1 MTPSQPNTPD
11 AIDLLMDEVVAEVAN
26 QAIPPGLPSRLQAR
40 LKAHAHAQAEAE
52 LRRQTMQLVP
62 ATSSALSSQTPAAN
76 VLHFQQLDRTGGR
89 GMSPQSVAIAV
100 IFNIAA
106 VLLIALQV
114 HAIRTVEHQRETI
127 AYVQPAPPPEPVKP
141 AIRIPPPPPLPKP
154 VVKVAPKILLPEVKL
169 PEPAIARLEPAPKPM
184 PMVAPAPPK
193 VVVAAAAPRP
203 ATVNLAQSASVV
215 NQDRRPSAVALGHP
229 DNPIHPTE
237 SAAASAVNLGQRGLA
252 GMPAANTGG
261 GPASSRVNLGSGQA
275 NGSISGTG
283 ARSVAGVRL
292 GVAGGTPGGTGNGAG
307 QRPSQ
312 VALGAASAPAPAA
325 APFARTA
332 TLNRAPQVLFK
343 PRPAY
348 TPEATALHLEGTVS
362 VRIRVAAS
370 GAVTVLEVT
379 KGLGHGLDE
388 AAVKAA
394 GQIRFKPAQDDA
406 GNPTAWEGIVNILFQ
421 TS

>member
-1 MTPSQPNTPD
+1 MTPAQPNTPD

-26 QAIPPGLPSRLQAR
+26 QAIPPGMQAR
-40 LKAHAHAQAEAE
+40 LKAHAQAQAEAE

-62 ATSSALSSQTPAAN
+62 ATSSSPASH
-76 VLHFQQLDRTGGR
+76 VLHFQQLHRTGGR
-89 GMSPQSVAIAV
+89 GMSPQSVAIAA

-114 HAIRTVEHQRETI
+114 HAIRNVERQRETI

-141 AIRIPPPPPLPKP
+141 AIKIPPPPPLPKP
-154 VVKVAPKILLPEVKL
+154 KLKVEPKILLPEMKL
-169 PEPAIARLEPAPKPM
+169 PEPTVAKLEPMPKPM

-193 VVVAAAAPRP
+193 IVVAAAAPRP
-203 ATVNLAQSASVV
+203 AAVNLAQSASVV
-215 NQDRRPSAVALGHP
+215 NQDRHPSAVALGHP
-229 DNPIHPTE
+229 DSPIHPTE
-237 SAAASAVNLGQRGLA
+237 SATISAINLGQRGLA
-252 GMPAANTGG
+252 GMLAANTGG
-261 GPASSRVNLGSGQA
+261 GPASARVNLGSGQP
-275 NGSISGTG
+275 NDSVRGTG
-283 ARSVAGVRL
+283 AHAVAGVKL

-307 QRPSQ
+307 QRPAQ
-312 VALGAASAPAPAA
+312 VALGAPPPPAPAA
-325 APFARTA
+325 MAAARIAPVSH
-332 TLNRAPQVLFK
+332 APQVLYK
-343 PRPAY
+343 SRPAY

-370 GAVTVLEVT
+370 GAVTVLAVT

-394 GQIRFKPAQDDA
+394 SQIRFKPAQDDA
-406 GNPTAWEGIVNILFQ
+406 GNPTDWEGVVNILFQ